1 MIKNVWEIL
10 NKNYVNT
17 GLKIFP
23 VTPNGKTPLIR
34 EWQKECS
41 ANFMQLLYWIEN
53 TKECN
58 WALPATPNNLFVIDL
73 DVHDPEKNGIENFK
87 KLMDKIGL
95 KSIDTLQQETP
106 SGGRHLIFRSDDELK
121 QVPNTSNSFKDYP
134 GIDIRTDGYIVVEPS
149 MINDK
154 QYKLFGM
161 ESPQPMPKELKK
173 FILENVGTKEEKNK
187 SQYTKPTE
195 VYVGNRDTALFEYI
209 NNLYY
214 KTRLDYDEILTLAKR
229 FNEEVLEKPFAERT
243 VVYKVKKAFEKD
255 RSCCMYL
262 WLGDKDEEV
271 KDN

>member
-1 MIKNVWEIL
+1 MQTVWETI
-10 NKNYVNT
+10 NGIFVSN

-23 VTPNGKTPLIR
+23 IGKNSKIPCISKWN
-34 EWQKECS
+34 EECS
-41 ANFMQLLYWIEN
+41 SNFMQILYWYEN
-53 TKECN
+53 AKGCN
-58 WALPATPNNLFVIDL
+58 WGLPCKENNLFVLDL
-73 DVHDPEKNGIENFK
+73 DKHDVNKDGVENFK
-87 KLMDKIGL
+87 KLCKDLNINL
-95 KSIDTLQQETP
+95 PDTLIQQTP
-106 SGGRHLIFRSDDELK
+106 SGGLHYIFKTDEDLK
-121 QVPNTSNSFKDYP
+121 RVNGVANAFEKYQ
-134 GIDIRTDGYIVVEPS
+134 GIDIRNSNYIVVTPS
-149 MINDK
+149 VINEK
-154 QYKLFGM
+154 QYVFLNKNK
-161 ESPQPMPKELKK
+161 PQPMPKELKK
-173 FILENVGTKEEKNK
+173 FILENVGTKEEKKK

-243 VVYKVKKAFEKD
+243 IVYKVKKAFEKD